1 MIIKKKITIN
11 ADETIA
17 RVEGYKEIAIKE
29 LKEQNHQGHCWLWM
43 ELKDGSEYISYDDGE
58 SWNDI
63 DWGGY
68 W

>member
-29 LKEQNHQGHCWLWM
+29 IKEQDHEGHCWLWM
-43 ELKDGSEYISYDDGE
+43 ELKDGSEYISYETERVGE
-58 SWNDI
+58 I
-63 DWGGY
+63 
-68 W
+68 